1 MKVTIGRAKSV
12 SPVSVRT
19 IVSTVNLLF
28 VTRAGLG
35 WEAGLHKDSE
45 TNEPYLKKELVSE
58 QRKQRQPHASEN
70 N

>member
-1 MKVTIGRAKSV
+1 MAKSV
-12 SPVSVRT
+12 QPISVKTVVSMA
-19 IVSTVNLLF
+19 NLLF

-58 QRKQRQPHASEN
+58 QRKQRQPYGSEN